1 MVKSNCLV
9 AQSGGPTTVINA
21 SLYGVIKEAFKDN
34 KIDGVYGALNGIEGL
49 LKEDII
55 DFRLEDDI
63 ELELLKM
70 TPSSALG
77 SCRYKIPE
85 GEAGIQIFE
94 LIFKIF
100 EKYNIKYFY
109 YIGGNDSMDTVL
121 KLSQYAKENQQ
132 DVIIVGIPKTIDNDL
147 EGTDHCPGF
156 GSAAKY
162 LNTSLIEI
170 WHDANIYNKNI
181 ITIVEVM
188 GRDTGWLAASTAL
201 ASEVYEGCPDLI
213 YIPELE
219 FDFEKFKTDVE
230 SVHKKKGKVIIVVS
244 EGLKNKDGKYIADS
258 NTAAD
263 MFGHVQLGGVGY
275 TLKDFVEKNI
285 EKRVKLV
292 VFDVLQRC
300 AMHMASATDLSEAE
314 EVGRLAVRE
323 SSIQNSGKMVGIK
336 RTNSDEYMVEFD
348 LVPIEKAANNI
359 KHFPKEWINENQNFI
374 NEKGMLYFKPLIE
387 GEKKVIFEN
396 GLPRYT
402 KLDFNKVKI

>member
-21 SLYGVIKEAFKDN
+21 SLYGVIKEAFQDN

-63 ELELLKM
+63 ELELLKT

-85 GEAGIQIFE
+85 GEAGTQIFK

-121 KLSQYAKENQQ
+121 KLSQYAKKNKH

-162 LNTSLIEI
+162 LNTSLVEI

-201 ASEVYEGCPDLI
+201 SSTKYEGCPDLI

-230 SVHKKKGKVIIVVS
+230 AVYKKKGKVLIVVS
-244 EGLKNKDGKYIADS
+244 EGLKNKEGKYIADS

-314 EVGRLAVRE
+314 EVGRVAVRNTSME
-323 SSIQNSGKMVGIK
+323 NSGKMVGIK
-336 RTNSDEYMVEFD
+336 REISDEYMVEFEMI
-348 LVPIEKAANNI
+348 PIEKAANNI
-359 KHFPKEWINENQNFI
+359 KHFPKEWINENNNFI
-374 NEKGMLYFKPLIE
+374 NEKGVVYFKPLIE
-387 GEKKVIFEN
+387 GEKRVIFEN
-396 GLPRYT
+396 GLPRYA
-402 KLDFNKVKI
+402 KLEFSKVKI